1 MSGNIKNILIT
12 GGAGFIGSNLALSL
26 VAKGYSVTVLDILS
40 TQIHGENPELDSSLY
55 KSIIGKVNFIKGDIA
70 NIEDVKNSILNQDA
84 VIHLA
89 AETGTG
95 QSMYEMEKY
104 SRVNS
109 SGTAVLLDVLINEPN
124 KIKKLVLSSSRAV
137 YGEGKYKNSQNEFF
151 YPDQRSINEMQ
162 KGFFKM
168 LNKNGEILSPVGTDE
183 ESVLHP
189 VSFYG
194 LTKLQQEQMVKLV
207 CETRSIDY
215 VILRY
220 QNVFG
225 DGQAL
230 RNPYTGIL
238 SVFSN
243 QILSGKSLNV
253 FEDGLP
259 SRDFIYIDDVVEA
272 TIRSLEMATTPKQI
286 INIGTGVSTSVL
298 QVAKLLTY
306 KYNIE
311 TKINI
316 SGNFRIGDI
325 RHNFADLSKMKK
337 LLNFTP
343 KISFED
349 GLDKFT
355 NWVSS
360 QTIPDNFFEKSL
372 EEMKNKGFLKS

>member
-1 MSGNIKNILIT
+1 MSKNKKNILIT
-12 GGAGFIGSNLALSL
+12 GGAGFIGSNLSLSL
-26 VAKGYSVTVLDILS
+26 IAKGYSVTVLDILS
-40 TQIHGENPELDSSLY
+40 TQIHGENPEIDSSLY
-55 KSIIGKVNFIKGDIA
+55 QSILGKVNFIKGDIT
-70 NIEDVKNSILNQDA
+70 NIEDIKKSIKNQDA

-95 QSMYEMEKY
+95 QSMYEMDKY

-109 SGTAVLLDVLINEPN
+109 NGTAVLLDVLINESN
-124 KIKKLVLSSSRAV
+124 AVKKIVLASSRAV

-151 YPDQRSINEMQ
+151 YPKQRSISEMQ
-162 KGFFKM
+162 SGSFEM
-168 LNKNGEILSPVGTDE
+168 VNENGEILSPVGTDE

-189 VSFYG
+189 ASFYG

-272 TIRSLEMATTPKQI
+272 TIRSLEMDSTSNET
-286 INIGTGVSTSVL
+286 INIGTGVSTSVIE
-298 QVAKLLTY
+298 VAKLLAKKY
-306 KYNIE
+306 KIE
-311 TKINI
+311 TEINI
-316 SGNFRIGDI
+316 SGDFRIGDI

-337 LLNFTP
+337 LLGFAP
-343 KISFED
+343 RISFEE

-355 NWVSS
+355 NWVSN

>member
-1 MSGNIKNILIT
+1 MSKNKKNILIT

-26 VAKGYSVTVLDILS
+26 FAKGYSVTVLDILS
-40 TQIHGENPELDSSLY
+40 AQIHGENPEIDSSLY
-55 KSIIGKVNFIKGDIA
+55 QSILGKVNFIKGDIT
-70 NIEDVKNSILNQDA
+70 NIEDVKKSLVNQDA

-95 QSMYEMEKY
+95 QSMYEMDKY

-109 SGTAVLLDVLINEPN
+109 NGTAVLLDVLINEPN
-124 KIKKLVLSSSRAV
+124 FVKKIVLASSRAV

-151 YPDQRSINEMQ
+151 YPKQRSISEMQ
-162 KGFFKM
+162 NGFFEM
-168 LNKNGEILSPVGTDE
+168 VNENGEILSPVGTDE

-189 VSFYG
+189 ASFYG

-272 TIRSLEMATTPKQI
+272 TIRSLEMDSTSNET

-298 QVAKLLTY
+298 EVAKLLAKKY
-306 KYNIE
+306 KIE
-311 TKINI
+311 TEINI
-316 SGNFRIGDI
+316 SGDFRIGDI

-337 LLNFTP
+337 LLGFAP
-343 KISFED
+343 RISFEE

-355 NWVSS
+355 NWVSN